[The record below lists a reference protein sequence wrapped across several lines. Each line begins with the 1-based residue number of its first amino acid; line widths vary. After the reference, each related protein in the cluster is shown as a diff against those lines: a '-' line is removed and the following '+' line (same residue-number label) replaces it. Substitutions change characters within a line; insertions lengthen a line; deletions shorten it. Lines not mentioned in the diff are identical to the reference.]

1 MSGAAGATP
10 SQTVGPF
17 FSFGL
22 CVADQRHLVGPGH
35 PGAIRIE
42 GVVLDG
48 AREPVFD
55 AMVEVWQLDEHGGR
69 GDGFGF
75 GRCGTDAEGRY
86 AFVTVKPGGP
96 GAPFVA
102 VLVFARGLL
111 KPLRTR
117 MYFPG
122 EPGNDG
128 DPLLAAL
135 AGRER
140 ESLIGVDRGGGV
152 IGFDVH
158 LQGDRQTAFL
168 AL

>member
-1 MSGAAGATP
+1 MPGATP

-22 CVADQRHLVGPGH
+22 CLRDEHHLVARDH
-35 PGAIRIE
+35 PAAVRIE
-42 GVVLDG
+42 GRVLDG
-48 AREPVFD
+48 AGEPVID
-55 AMVEVWQLDEHGGR
+55 AMVEIWQRDER
-69 GDGFGF
+69 GERPDGFGF

-86 AFVTVKPGGP
+86 GFVAVKPGGR
-96 GAPFVA
+96 GAPYVS

-111 KPLRTR
+111 KPVHTR

-122 EPGNDG
+122 EPANAA

-135 AGRER
+135 GPAERQALTGVAEGGRIR
-140 ESLIGVDRGGGV
+140 
-152 IGFDVH
+152 FDIH
-158 LQGDRQTAFL
+158 LQGHHETPFI